1 MQDAIAALGFESVV
15 ILQPSLLVGDRSA
28 LGQPL
33 RAGEVWGAR
42 LMGWLP
48 RSVRP
53 IPATRVA
60 EGMLR
65 ALTNP
70 GPDIQVIRSGDLH

>member
-1 MQDAIAALGFESVV
+1 
-15 ILQPSLLVGDRSA
+15 
-28 LGQPL
+28 
-33 RAGEVWGAR
+33 
-42 LMGWLP
+42 MGWLP

-53 IPATRVA
+53 ISATRVA

-70 GPDIQVIRSGDLH
+70 RPGIQVIRSGDLH